1 MGRRLL
7 WGWKGF
13 YNEIKLDDYLNI
25 QQKTELYTLSEWNH
39 VVNSSS
45 AKVLK
50 DILITNDSQGEKNCS
65 LSSPL

>member
-1 MGRRLL
+1 MGMKRFLQLDQVRRLS
-7 WGWKGF
+7 
-13 YNEIKLDDYLNI
+13 
-25 QQKTELYTLSEWNH
+25 ELYTLSEWYN

-50 DILITNDSQGEKNCS
+50 DILITTDSQGEKNCS